1 MLSAEVKAVLR
12 LWYGDDLLDGVRALR
27 GSFFGW
33 LFGLNGNHAVTI
45 NGTVHVTRRAPL
57 EGSLGWTVLIGHELY
72 HVEQQAAMGWWPFLL
87 RYLWRYRPHHLR
99 SARSHPYEVPACKRG
114 AEIRAA
120 VGEGRALTKRLT
132 RGSITS

>member
-1 MLSAEVKAVLR
+1 MANRAALSDEVKAALR
-12 LWYGDDLLDGVRALR
+12 LWYPDAVMDGVLVLR

-45 NGTVHVTRRAPL
+45 NGTVHVTRRAPP
-57 EGSLGWTVLIGHELY
+57 EGSLAWTALMGHELY

-87 RYLWRYRPHHLR
+87 RYLWRYRPRHLR
-99 SARSHPYEVPACKRG
+99 SARSHPYEIPAYERG

-120 VGEGRALTKRLT
+120 LGAG
-132 RGSITS
+132 

>member
-1 MLSAEVKAVLR
+1 MSKRASLSIAVRDALRPWYPDEVM
-12 LWYGDDLLDGVRALR
+12 DGVLVLR

-57 EGSLGWTVLIGHELY
+57 EGSLGWTALMGHELF

-87 RYLWRYRPHHLR
+87 RYLWRYRPRHLR
-99 SARSHPYEVPACKRG
+99 SARDHPYEIPAYERG

-120 VGEGRALTKRLT
+120 LGAG
-132 RGSITS
+132 